1 MNMQNSLK
9 QRKKEAKDDPETIRA
24 VSVVSKG
31 GVNSTDHMTPP
42 KDVGAKTPAQQSW
55 AALLLTLRFSEMQ
68 LPEAT
73 SI

>member
-31 GVNSTDHMTPP
+31 GVTFNRPHDPTQRRGGQNPCPAELGST
-42 KDVGAKTPAQQSW
+42 
-55 AALLLTLRFSEMQ
+55 
-68 LPEAT
+68 AT
-73 SI
+73 NT